1 MTITCD
7 PSCTWP
13 DVAMA
18 FVVVLPL
25 IVLIMVTWGR
35 RK

>member
-7 PSCTWP
+7 SCTWP

-25 IVLIMVTWGR
+25 IALMVTGGR

>member
-18 FVVVLPL
+18 FVLVLPL
-25 IVLIMVTWGR
+25 IVLIVTWGR